1 MIRILKA
8 SILFFGC
15 WYTAMASSFILT
27 IDTAI
32 YVYESDFAKILE
44 RTDTHVECIVDFER
58 AKDDDLILKVYG
70 LSGEWGKESNLLPS
84 SKDLISIF
92 DKAAEKYTKESPLT
106 IVLGKQLS
114 LDKAASPDGRSF
126 ETWNDALKSISAL
139 ADTETH
145 ISKVGIAMIAK
156 LPLIMG
162 IDTEHC
168 GVGSTHALPYRM
180 VPAQGEVSSDMRA
193 TELVCMNVTTQSI
206 TLASHEKKT
215 LGRDGLLSWNT
226 VVEYDPVRR
235 APTSIKE
242 EAIYKSVRGRRD
254 AKSNIYVC
262 KESTRLTQ
270 KDSRKM
276 QWDGR

>member
-1 MIRILKA
+1 MIRRLIA
-8 SILFFGC
+8 SIVFLGC
-15 WYTAMASSFILT
+15 WYTGMASSFILT

-32 YVYESDFAKILE
+32 FIYESDFARFIE
-44 RTDTHVECIVDFER
+44 RTDTHIECIVDFER

-70 LSGEWGKESNLLPS
+70 LSGEWGKTDSNLLPS

-92 DKAAEKYTKESPLT
+92 DKAAEKYTQESPLT

-114 LDKAASPDGRSF
+114 IENAASPDGRSF
-126 ETWNDALKSISAL
+126 ETWNDALKGVSSM
-139 ADTETH
+139 ADAEAH
-145 ISKVGIAMIAK
+145 ISRVGIAMIAK

-180 VPAQGEVSSDMRA
+180 VPDQGEVSSEMRA
-193 TELVCMNVTTQSI
+193 TDLVCMNATTQSI

-226 VVEYDPVRR
+226 VVEYDPVQRF
-235 APTSIKE
+235 PSSIME
-242 EAIYKSVRGRRD
+242 EAIYKTVRGRRE

-262 KESTRLTQ
+262 KESIRLTR
-270 KDSRKM
+270 KDSRKT
-276 QWDGR
+276 Q